1 MNKSVVKVDKPQN
14 YLLVEG
20 KDDLH
25 VIYSLLLH
33 YQVPELF
40 KPKTIDGISKL
51 SEAFEDGVGRLLE
64 AFEVELTLLEEGKLG
79 IVVDADIDLAARWRS
94 LQNILIGLG
103 YEAVPVNPIP
113 GGTII
118 EQNNRPTV
126 GIWLMPDNRIPGML
140 EDFVSFLLPPDD
152 LLWPV
157 AEDILQ
163 KVVEQDCRFR
173 PTYRIK
179 AKIHTW
185 LAWQKE
191 PGKPLGQA
199 ITATYFNAN
208 APHAQELI
216 DWIRRLF
223 VPEPV

>member
-20 KDDLH
+20 K
-25 VIYSLLLH
+25 
-33 YQVPELF
+33 
-40 KPKTIDGISKL
+40 
-51 SEAFEDGVGRLLE
+51 
-64 AFEVELTLLEEGKLG
+64 
-79 IVVDADIDLAARWRS
+79 
-94 LQNILIGLG
+94 
-103 YEAVPVNPIP
+103 
-113 GGTII
+113 
-118 EQNNRPTV
+118 
-126 GIWLMPDNRIPGML
+126 
-140 EDFVSFLLPPDD
+140 
-152 LLWPV
+152 
-157 AEDILQ
+157 
-163 KVVEQDCRFR
+163 QDCRFR

>member
-64 AFEVELTLLEEGKLG
+64 AFEVELIRIEEGRLG
-79 IVVDADIDLAARWRS
+79 IIVDADNDLSARWQQLRG
-94 LQNILIGLG
+94 ILEKSG
-103 YEAVPVNPIP
+103 YSSIP
-113 GGTII
+113 SKPKSGGTIL
-118 EQNNRPTV
+118 EENGRPIV
-126 GIWLMPDNRIPGML
+126 GIWL
-140 EDFVSFLLPPDD
+140 
-152 LLWPV
+152 V

>member
-20 KDDLH
+20 KDD
-25 VIYSLLLH
+25 
-33 YQVPELF
+33 
-40 KPKTIDGISKL
+40 
-51 SEAFEDGVGRLLE
+51 
-64 AFEVELTLLEEGKLG
+64 
-79 IVVDADIDLAARWRS
+79 
-94 LQNILIGLG
+94 
-103 YEAVPVNPIP
+103 
-113 GGTII
+113 
-118 EQNNRPTV
+118 
-126 GIWLMPDNRIPGML
+126 
-140 EDFVSFLLPPDD
+140 
-152 LLWPV
+152 
-157 AEDILQ
+157 ILQ

-173 PTYRIK
+173 STYRIK

-199 ITATYFNAN
+199 ITATYFDAN

-223 VPEPV
+223 IPEPV

>member
-1 MNKSVVKVDKPQN
+1 MNAALFTEKYEN

-20 KDDLH
+20 RDDKH
-25 VIYSLLLH
+25 VFYELLKQ
-33 YQVPELF
+33 YQILKQFE
-40 KPKTIDGISKL
+40 TIPD
-51 SEAFEDGVGRLLE
+51 
-64 AFEVELTLLEEGKLG
+64 
-79 IVVDADIDLAARWRS
+79 
-94 LQNILIGLG
+94 
-103 YEAVPVNPIP
+103 
-113 GGTII
+113 GTII
-118 EQNNRPTV
+118 KEDGLPNV
-126 GIWLMPDNRIPGML
+126 GIWLMPDNKIPGML
-140 EDFVSFLLPPDD
+140 EDFVSFLLPPGD

-173 PTYRIK
+173 PTYRIE